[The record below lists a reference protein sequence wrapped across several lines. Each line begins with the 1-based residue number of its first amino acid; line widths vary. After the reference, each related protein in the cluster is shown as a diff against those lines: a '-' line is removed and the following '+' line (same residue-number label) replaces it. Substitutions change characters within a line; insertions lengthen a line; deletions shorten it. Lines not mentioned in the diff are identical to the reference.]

1 MLPRLPD
8 TELDDSLRD
17 GVDGLVDSTVDGLV
31 DSTVDG
37 LVDSTT
43 DRLVGSD
50 EARPTIVSISDIH
63 GYLEPAR
70 SALLT
75 LADHPDFTPV
85 VTADD
90 DGRLHWA
97 DENYVLVFNGDLVDR
112 GPANEGVLE
121 LVARLVREAPP
132 GRVRLTLGNHEALAL
147 SPDQFGFDEWFSGQ
161 VDADA
166 RRELCEAIVDGHV
179 VAAYEGHSVT
189 YAHAGADEP
198 YAVTAVNDS
207 LEAAA
212 AELHEAIGTDTDLA
226 TQGRIVTDY
235 PDVLGVGKN
244 HLKGPDAGLVWLH
257 FDHLSVDAPPQ
268 VVGHTRHDTP
278 TTKGRVHCQNVLRNN
293 VDSPSTG
300 SRGHPGET
308 VETTGGEAV
317 FVETPEKLSALI
329 RQSDGGVTEQRI

>member
-17 GVDGLVDSTVDGLV
+17 GVDGLVE
-31 DSTVDG
+31 STVDG

-50 EARPTIVSISDIH
+50 EARPTIVSISHIH

-147 SPDQFGFDEWFSGQ
+147 SPDQFGFDEWFSEIGR
-161 VDADA
+161 A
-166 RRELCEAIVDGHV
+166 HV
-179 VAAYEGHSVT
+179 
-189 YAHAGADEP
+189 
-198 YAVTAVNDS
+198 
-207 LEAAA
+207 
-212 AELHEAIGTDTDLA
+212 
-226 TQGRIVTDY
+226 
-235 PDVLGVGKN
+235 
-244 HLKGPDAGLVWLH
+244 
-257 FDHLSVDAPPQ
+257 
-268 VVGHTRHDTP
+268 
-278 TTKGRVHCQNVLRNN
+278 
-293 VDSPSTG
+293 
-300 SRGHPGET
+300 
-308 VETTGGEAV
+308 
-317 FVETPEKLSALI
+317 
-329 RQSDGGVTEQRI
+329 